1 MPWDQRIK
9 RRLKLRDLD
18 TIVVVAET
26 GSMAK
31 AAGQMSISQPAIS
44 KAIADVERTLGVPLF
59 ERTARGVQP
68 TLYGRALIKWSSA
81 VFDDLR
87 QGVNEIAF
95 LSDPTVGHVRVGVT
109 EPLQGG
115 FIPTVIDRIT
125 RRHPRITIEVSPATN
140 WADQLQQL
148 RTRNVDLQI
157 GRLMQPL
164 QEDDLETEALFN
176 DRPSIVASPRHP
188 LAKRRK
194 LELADLVDELWSLP
208 PPRSNVAGQMVAQ
221 AFRMQGLEFPKN
233 AVITPS
239 IQVHLGLLATD
250 RYLAAFPASLLQLGQ
265 QQMALKV
272 LPVRW
277 PIDRTPVGVTILKNR
292 ILSPV
297 AKLFIEH
304 SRQVAKLIKEPK
316 LNGPSTPAKDLG
328 LRNPRR

>member
-1 MPWDQRIK
+1 MAWDQRIK

-18 TIVVVAET
+18 TIVVVAQT

-31 AAGQMSISQPAIS
+31 AAGQLSVSQPAIS
-44 KAIADVERTLGVPLF
+44 KAIADVERTLGIPLF
-59 ERTARGVQP
+59 ERTARGVEP

-95 LSDPTVGHVRVGVT
+95 LGDPTVGHVRVGVT

-164 QEDDLETEALFN
+164 QEDDLEAEALFN

-208 PPRSNVAGQMVAQ
+208 PPKSNVAGRMVAQ

-250 RYLAAFPASLLQLGQ
+250 RYLAAFPASLLQLGRHR
-265 QQMALKV
+265 MPLKV

-277 PIDRTPVGVTILKNR
+277 PIDHTPVGVTILKGR
-292 ILSPV
+292 TLSPV
-297 AKLFIEH
+297 AQLFIEH
-304 SRQVAKLIKEPK
+304 SRQVAKSIKEP
-316 LNGPSTPAKDLG
+316 
-328 LRNPRR
+328 NPRNHA

>member
-1 MPWDQRIK
+1 MAWDQRVK

-18 TIVVVAET
+18 TIVVVAQT

-31 AAGQMSISQPAIS
+31 AAGQLSVSQPAIS
-44 KAIADVERTLGVPLF
+44 KAIADVEQTLGVPLF
-59 ERTARGVQP
+59 ERTARGVEP

-148 RTRNVDLQI
+148 RTRTVDLQI

-164 QEDDLETEALFN
+164 QEDDLEAEALFN

-194 LELADLVDELWSLP
+194 LKLADLVDELWSLP
-208 PPRSNVAGQMVAQ
+208 PPRSNVAGRMVAQ

-239 IQVHLGLLATD
+239 IQVHWGLLATG

-265 QQMALKV
+265 QRMPLKV
-272 LPVRW
+272 LAVRW
-277 PIDRTPVGVTILKNR
+277 PIDHTPVGVTILKGR
-292 ILSPV
+292 TLSPV
-297 AKLFIEH
+297 AQLFIEH
-304 SRQVAKLIKEPK
+304 SRQVAKSIKESK
-316 LNGPSTPAKDLG
+316 
-328 LRNPRR
+328 PRDHA